1 MKPLV
6 RTSRAVLPWLTSALA
21 VVELDNV
28 VDVAPYTPGLIVA
41 CAVVWGIVILT
52 WRSYQRRTP
61 DHARYVPGV
70 DPFL

>member
-1 MKPLV
+1 MRPIV
-6 RTSRAVLPWLTSALA
+6 RTCRAVLPWLTAALA

-52 WRSYQRRTP
+52 WRTAGAST
-61 DHARYVPGV
+61 DGDDSGHHKI
-70 DPFL
+70 L